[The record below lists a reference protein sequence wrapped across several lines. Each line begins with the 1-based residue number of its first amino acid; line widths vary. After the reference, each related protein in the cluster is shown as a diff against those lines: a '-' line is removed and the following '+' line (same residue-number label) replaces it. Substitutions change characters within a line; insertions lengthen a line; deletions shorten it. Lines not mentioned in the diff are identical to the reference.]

1 VERDPTLTVLLPVK
15 RYHEAFLRAA
25 IGSVQNQT
33 LPAWRLVVVT
43 ERAQAASLGAALAPA
58 LADPRISLCVNEGRG
73 LAGAFNTGMRR
84 APTDF
89 VAILLGDD
97 LWAPEAVEVL
107 GRRIADSPAADFLH
121 SSRRYV
127 DGAGRPISGVIAGR
141 TSVSQADFAAG
152 TPVKHLLCWRR
163 DLALSFGGM
172 DESIDLGTD
181 DFDFPWCMAEH
192 GATFAAVPEC
202 LYVYR
207 DHREAYRLTTHV
219 PRSRQA
225 QQLAAVLRK
234 HGFDRTAIRD
244 RVQAARRSYLQ
255 QALYSSALD
264 HSIKRVTRPDARR
277 GWRETYS

>member
-1 VERDPTLTVLLPVK
+1 VLLPVK
-15 RYHEAFLRAA
+15 RHHEAFLRAA
-25 IGSVQNQT
+25 VDSVQGQT
-33 LPAWRLVVVT
+33 SPAWRLIVVT
-43 ERAQAASLGAALAPA
+43 ERAQVAALGQALASP

-107 GRRIADSPAADFLH
+107 GRRIAAAPDADFLH

-127 DGAGRPISGVIAGR
+127 DAAGRPISGVLAGR
-141 TSVSQADFAAG
+141 PSVSLADFAAG

-172 DESIDLGTD
+172 DESIDLGPD

-207 DHREAYRLTTHV
+207 DHREAYRLTTDV
-219 PRSRQA
+219 PRRRQA
-225 QQLAAVLRK
+225 RQLEAVLRK
-234 HGFDRTAIRD
+234 HGLDRAAVRD
-244 RVQAARRSYLQ
+244 RVQEARRSYLQ

-264 HSIKRVTRPDARR
+264 RSIKRVTRVDRRR
-277 GWRETYS
+277 GWRETYG